1 MVGRVVTM
9 TPRTE
14 GKVKTI
20 QVVRDLSPDPSEVY
34 HKGSGHLNGI
44 IVNKENSKSCNDS
57 EMQEIQLE
65 FTCLMHNSRTEE
77 GHAENRRLKFWFIK
91 DTDRNRKLHDSYD
104 FFKDLVNQET
114 FPKDYVGF
122 IKRMLKLL
130 QSDRYPNLRRVDL
143 DIVPLEPCSQD
154 AFVPEVDQRPV
165 ELVVREGLLRTLEDA
180 YPNVLSMDDL
190 IRLTNHDDT
199 GLLAKQL
206 RELEAT
212 NFIQPV
218 FEVIAGAAK
227 LKSISDEQKPTVAI
241 ITNLLC
247 EKLAVDSLIERKT
260 TYIRYETKG
269 DSNVYTIGYIG
280 SVKVISVKLPMVGWE
295 RQAKISSGS
304 ITTRLLGTFQSIQ
317 HVILCGVGGSVP
329 HVYEFKKHSRLGD
342 IVVSAPSKEGSY
354 PNKSQPWYIFCEAVD
369 YFNGNASSIADG
381 DTNQQKQQEVAFT
394 HKKFAPKNSFLLN
407 CAEVLLEVDP
417 TSWHHIIKEGL
428 SNLKDHEFNFNRPP
442 AETDKLK
449 IQIGDEMIVDVKHPE
464 PPGEMPP
471 PPLVRLGCIGS
482 GHAVT
487 QCQSFRDLFAVNQNL
502 LAYDAEFDQ
511 VLESLLGSGVA
522 SFLIVRG
529 IADYAEGRQG
539 TDAGAASISWQPYA
553 ALSAAAFTRALVLKL
568 QSMESPSH
576 IYKMTENAT
585 LMNTSGDGPDMKLG
599 PPSKQSDALG
609 GALSSTILS
618 SAFNTSGA
626 LQQLSEFLNMHAR
639 GGTMHDFKGQWS
651 CILDA
656 VLPSLGNTPT
666 IPINDLRGDEAIRY
680 TREERLVRCQL
691 AALCHLIDLNGWTNS
706 IYNQISAKCAEDE
719 FLVNPFGLLYHEVQA
734 STLVK
739 VNSQGSVL
747 DSGSTVLGVNKAG
760 WNLHSAVH
768 STRSDINC
776 VAHLHLPDVVAVSCI
791 KSGLLPV
798 SPEALELLPSVR
810 YHDYAGIVTDA
821 TEADAIRAD
830 LGNAKILFLRNKGV
844 TVAASTIPEAWYLM
858 KRVISACQT
867 QVSAVVHFKI
877 LLWSLLAVVDSDG
890 STSLSESYRIE
901 KYGTIYMR
909 LLQLGCGPNLL
920 SEFVLTPAKS
930 DAENAAEKAPEQ
942 SGDSHEAVAQNAIP
956 FASESHVF
964 ANSETN
970 GDDHVNGIGAKS
982 TSSGVT
988 DLSGWGVGEMD
999 FEAQMRMLD
1008 SAGYR
1013 TGYAYRNPNLLR
1025 RPPSEVHWGSG
1036 TTPHQTDNICTTG
1049 FSADTTMADTSGID
1063 DVTAATEAGARQI
1076 SEIANTVRSNREKGV
1091 QRNQWLSKTTTD
1103 HLFVSQIPKHYQ
1115 STPMNGRYMEASV
1128 EELPTAAAIPPLN
1141 LSPSSPSTRKL
1152 GRRSKTFSS
1161 FSSRNRLKER
1171 HEKSE
1176 LLIEEPRTPP
1186 IARSDL
1192 ASKSASLPAH
1202 ARNLVTYSA
1211 RSCNT
1216 LEPIDGAASDDEE
1229 LKSKVGKKKS
1239 KWGSFRFPTFKK
1251 KSKQASVAV

>member
-218 FEVIAGAAK
+218 CIESGPERKLGYRRKLNVLHKVEVIAGAAK

-576 IYKMTENAT
+576 I
-585 LMNTSGDGPDMKLG
+585 
-599 PPSKQSDALG
+599 
-609 GALSSTILS
+609 
-618 SAFNTSGA
+618 
-626 LQQLSEFLNMHAR
+626 
-639 GGTMHDFKGQWS
+639 
-651 CILDA
+651 
-656 VLPSLGNTPT
+656 
-666 IPINDLRGDEAIRY
+666 
-680 TREERLVRCQL
+680 
-691 AALCHLIDLNGWTNS
+691 
-706 IYNQISAKCAEDE
+706 
-719 FLVNPFGLLYHEVQA
+719 
-734 STLVK
+734 
-739 VNSQGSVL
+739 
-747 DSGSTVLGVNKAG
+747 
-760 WNLHSAVH
+760 
-768 STRSDINC
+768 
-776 VAHLHLPDVVAVSCI
+776 VS
-791 KSGLLPV
+791 
-798 SPEALELLPSVR
+798 
-810 YHDYAGIVTDA
+810 
-821 TEADAIRAD
+821 
-830 LGNAKILFLRNKGV
+830 
-844 TVAASTIPEAWYLM
+844 
-858 KRVISACQT
+858 
-867 QVSAVVHFKI
+867 
-877 LLWSLLAVVDSDG
+877 
-890 STSLSESYRIE
+890 
-901 KYGTIYMR
+901 
-909 LLQLGCGPNLL
+909 
-920 SEFVLTPAKS
+920 
-930 DAENAAEKAPEQ
+930 
-942 SGDSHEAVAQNAIP
+942 
-956 FASESHVF
+956 
-964 ANSETN
+964 
-970 GDDHVNGIGAKS
+970 
-982 TSSGVT
+982 
-988 DLSGWGVGEMD
+988 
-999 FEAQMRMLD
+999 
-1008 SAGYR
+1008 
-1013 TGYAYRNPNLLR
+1013 
-1025 RPPSEVHWGSG
+1025 
-1036 TTPHQTDNICTTG
+1036 
-1049 FSADTTMADTSGID
+1049 
-1063 DVTAATEAGARQI
+1063 
-1076 SEIANTVRSNREKGV
+1076 
-1091 QRNQWLSKTTTD
+1091 
-1103 HLFVSQIPKHYQ
+1103 
-1115 STPMNGRYMEASV
+1115 
-1128 EELPTAAAIPPLN
+1128 
-1141 LSPSSPSTRKL
+1141 
-1152 GRRSKTFSS
+1152 
-1161 FSSRNRLKER
+1161 
-1171 HEKSE
+1171 
-1176 LLIEEPRTPP
+1176 
-1186 IARSDL
+1186 
-1192 ASKSASLPAH
+1192 
-1202 ARNLVTYSA
+1202 
-1211 RSCNT
+1211 
-1216 LEPIDGAASDDEE
+1216 
-1229 LKSKVGKKKS
+1229 
-1239 KWGSFRFPTFKK
+1239 
-1251 KSKQASVAV
+1251 